1 MKKASALLLVPIL
14 LIAMLL
20 ASCGDYRKETIGLSM
35 AGTGNWPRQLYEE
48 VKIACMQYP
57 GVRLISTNAYESQDL
72 QKRQMDSLIDA
83 HVDAIILAPHD
94 YDGYEHVLQRAKDA
108 GIPVILVDRK
118 VKSDDYTAYI
128 GHDDESIG
136 YMMGKYIA
144 LQRKGKPTN
153 IVEISGLPRTSPA
166 MDRAKGFRKAI
177 AQYPNLH
184 IVGTAAQSWQ
194 PDSVRAQAIQFLAT
208 HPNLHIDCVYG
219 HNDDNAMIMRDVIS
233 QTGRYPNVKYYGID
247 GLPRK
252 DGGLAMV
259 QQGKLEATIISPTR
273 GYLVVEK
280 VMQILDGKPYKR
292 ITKLSTSI
300 VDRSNIDVVGT
311 QTILMEE
318 EMKMLSKQN
327 NLIMRF
333 YDKYK
338 SIHVYMVLNAVILL
352 LVIFSFFIIR
362 RMKTLNR
369 ELKAKELT
377 VRLNHILQEA
387 VMKGEISMPEGML
400 FNDAETHI
408 MTKLFEAIARH
419 IDDPRLNAEMI
430 ANDLGVTTQQVN
442 EAIMKLTGK
451 PVDEII
457 AFSRKY
463 AKKKN
468 IKFYFK

>member
-1 MKKASALLLVPIL
+1 MKKTSALLLIPIL

-20 ASCGDYRKETIGLSM
+20 TSCGNYRKVTIGLSM
-35 AGTGNWPRQLYEE
+35 AGTGDWSHQLYEE

-57 GVRLISTNAYESQDL
+57 GVRLKVTNAYESHDL
-72 QKRQMDSLIDA
+72 QERQIDSLIDA

-94 YDGYEHVLQRAKDA
+94 YDGYEHVLRRAKDA

-128 GHDDESIG
+128 GRDDEHIG

-153 IVEISGLPRTSPA
+153 IVEMNGLPRTSPA
-166 MDRAKGFRKAI
+166 MDRAKGFHKAI

-219 HNDDNAMIMRDVIS
+219 HNDDNAMIMRDVIN
-233 QTGRYPNVKYYGID
+233 QTGRYPGVKYYGID

-252 DGGLAMV
+252 GCGLTMV
-259 QQGKLEATIISPTR
+259 RQGKLEATVISPTR
-273 GYLVVEK
+273 GYLVVEE

-292 ITKLSTSI
+292 ITNLSTSI

-362 RMKTLNR
+362 HENAQQRAKGKGTDS
-369 ELKAKELT
+369 KARSYFARSIDKRRNLHA
-377 VRLNHILQEA
+377 RGHALQRCRNPYHDKA
-387 VMKGEISMPEGML
+387 L
-400 FNDAETHI
+400 
-408 MTKLFEAIARH
+408 
-419 IDDPRLNAEMI
+419 
-430 ANDLGVTTQQVN
+430 
-442 EAIMKLTGK
+442 
-451 PVDEII
+451 
-457 AFSRKY
+457 
-463 AKKKN
+463 
-468 IKFYFK
+468 

>member
-1 MKKASALLLVPIL
+1 MFRPSDWAKRFPV
-14 LIAMLL
+14 
-20 ASCGDYRKETIGLSM
+20 SCPTARWRLC
-35 AGTGNWPRQLYEE
+35 
-48 VKIACMQYP
+48 AC
-57 GVRLISTNAYESQDL
+57 
-72 QKRQMDSLIDA
+72 
-83 HVDAIILAPHD
+83 
-94 YDGYEHVLQRAKDA
+94 
-108 GIPVILVDRK
+108 
-118 VKSDDYTAYI
+118 
-128 GHDDESIG
+128 
-136 YMMGKYIA
+136 
-144 LQRKGKPTN
+144 
-153 IVEISGLPRTSPA
+153 
-166 MDRAKGFRKAI
+166 
-177 AQYPNLH
+177 
-184 IVGTAAQSWQ
+184 
-194 PDSVRAQAIQFLAT
+194 SVRAQAIQFLAT

-219 HNDDNAMIMRDVIS
+219 HNDDNTMIMRDVIS

-292 ITKLSTSI
+292 ITNLSTSI

-369 ELKAKELT
+369 ELKEKELT
-377 VRLNHILQEA
+377 VRLDHILQEA
-387 VMKGEISMPEGML
+387 LIKGEISMPEGML

-419 IDDPRLNAEMI
+419 IDDPRLLCLCLRSEDRWLRASF
-430 ANDLGVTTQQVN
+430 AL
-442 EAIMKLTGK
+442 
-451 PVDEII
+451 
-457 AFSRKY
+457 
-463 AKKKN
+463 
-468 IKFYFK
+468 

>member
-1 MKKASALLLVPIL
+1 MKKTSALLLIPIL

-20 ASCGDYRKETIGLSM
+20 TSCGDYRKVTIGLSM
-35 AGTGNWPRQLYEE
+35 AGTGDWSRQLYEE

-57 GVRLISTNAYESQDL
+57 GVRLISTNAYENGDL
-72 QKRQMDSLIDA
+72 QKRQLDSLIDA

-94 YDGYEHVLQRAKDA
+94 YDGYEHVLRRAKDA

-128 GHDDESIG
+128 GHDDERIG

-153 IVEISGLPRTSPA
+153 IVEVSGLPRTSPA
-166 MDRAKGFRKAI
+166 MDRAKGFHKAI

-219 HNDDNAMIMRDVIS
+219 HNDDNTMIMRDVIS
-233 QTGRYPNVKYYGID
+233 QTGRYPGVKYYGID

-252 DGGLAMV
+252 GCGLTMV
-259 QQGKLEATIISPTR
+259 RQGKLEATVISPTR
-273 GYLVVEK
+273 GFLVVDE
-280 VMQILDGKPYKR
+280 VMRILEGKPYKR
-292 ITKLSTSI
+292 ITNLSTSI
-300 VDRSNIDVVGT
+300 VDKSNIDVVGT
-311 QTILMEE
+311 EAILMQEQ
-318 EMKMLSKQN
+318 MQMMMRQN
-327 NLIMRF
+327 NLIMSF

-338 SIHVYMVLNAVILL
+338 NVHVYLVLNGIILL
-352 LVIFSFFIIR
+352 LIIFSFIIVH
-362 RMKTLNR
+362 RMNKLNR
-369 ELKAKELT
+369 KLKEKELT
-377 VRLNHILQEA
+377 LRLDHILQRSLID
-387 VMKGEISMPEGML
+387 GDISMPEDTL

-408 MTKLFEAIARH
+408 MKALFLAVSKH
-419 IDDPRLNAEMI
+419 IDDPRLNAKMI
-430 ANDLGVTTQQVN
+430 ADEIGVTPKQVN
-442 EAIMKLTGK
+442 EAVEKLTDRS
-451 PVDEII
+451 VEELI
-457 AFSRKY
+457 AFARQY

-468 IKFYFK
+468 IKFNFK